1 VELRRGARERPPD
14 RRRETYAVLDQ
25 IEATTADEPDL
36 RLLVDRAR
44 GGDDLA
50 FGELYICFFD
60 RVNRYLL
67 IALKNP
73 DDALEAAQQVFVK
86 LLEALPGHP
95 PLREPFRVWLFQVVR
110 NHAIDHRRKRGRIEA
125 AAAHELPLCDADL
138 LERTSSMRLGDGASG
153 IASLIDCLP
162 RAQQRV
168 LVLRYVYGFT
178 AVEIADTLD
187 TSPDGV
193 RHMHARA
200 LRTLARTS
208 AR

>member
-1 VELRRGARERPPD
+1 MRRASLERRPD
-14 RRRETYAVLDQ
+14 KRAATYAVLDQ
-25 IEATTADEPDL
+25 IETTTADEADL
-36 RLLVDRAR
+36 ISLVDRAR
-44 GGDDLA
+44 SGDDLA

-86 LLEALPGHP
+86 LLESLPGHP
-95 PLREPFRVWLFQVVR
+95 PLREPFRAWLFRVVR
-110 NHAIDHRRKRGRIEA
+110 NHAIDHRRKQGRIDA
-125 AAAHELPLCDADL
+125 AAVHELPLCDADL
-138 LERTSSMRLGDGASG
+138 LERTASVRLRDGASG
-153 IASLIDCLP
+153 IASLIDGLP

-168 LVLRYVYGFT
+168 LVLRYVYAFS
-178 AVEIADTLD
+178 AIEIADTLA
-187 TSPDGV
+187 TSPDAV

-208 AR
+208 ER